1 MALGDSKNGSFSL
14 VESMSFDPLD
24 LKFVGMTLL
33 VEILRYLIKATHVCW
48 DFDLS
53 IYMRAQRQWTL
64 RRILSFPYT
73 VTLLNPLLALCGF
86 KNHSKESQLLYG
98 LNLSIGTACLLPH
111 AQPSLQVLT
120 KAHSHLPC
128 TTRPH
133 ISRHFKVLE
142 HQRELVGSYPISST
156 TKVLVVDIS
165 KFISMHGRG
174 KVDKAHAI
182 AYIGLP
188 QPCKLIH
195 L

>member
-86 KNHSKESQLLYG
+86 RNHSKESQLLHG

-133 ISRHFKVLE
+133 HLKTFQGTWTPTWTSWLLPHFFHNK
-142 HQRELVGSYPISST
+142 G
-156 TKVLVVDIS
+156 
-165 KFISMHGRG
+165 
-174 KVDKAHAI
+174 
-182 AYIGLP
+182 
-188 QPCKLIH
+188 PCCGH
-195 L
+195 FQVH